1 MTTINR
7 NWASQS
13 QIIGT
18 GDGYVT
24 LSGTTESYSSD
35 VDMETNGYEGAHVT
49 VEIDYDTTPTDEV
62 KIKVYGS
69 LDGSNYDDTPIW
81 EMQGDK
87 SVDPAKLSFQ
97 FRLFQG
103 AGLGFNEDGVG
114 VLQCVHGTAHSAIDG
129 SWVLRDVTVEV
140 ILNNPPRLP
149 EDVEPVDFLAGGV
162 IAGEVPVAPIASG
175 CP

>member
-1 MTTINR
+1 MATINR

-62 KIKVYGS
+62 AIKLYGS
-69 LDGSNYDDTPIW
+69 LDGTNYDDTPLW

-87 SVDPAKLSFQ
+87 SIDPQQLSFVVRDLAH
-97 FRLFQG
+97 FKI
-103 AGLGFNEDGVG
+103 GVR
-114 VLQCVHGTAHSAIDG
+114 QTG
-129 SWVLRDVTVEV
+129 STDSHNVKAYVRCWNYQST
-140 ILNNPPRLP
+140 
-149 EDVEPVDFLAGGV
+149 
-162 IAGEVPVAPIASG
+162 
-175 CP
+175 